1 MLKPMLKLCS
11 AFALLFIL
19 APVAKSEPWLG
30 NRFAQNCAGC
40 HAPGR
45 INVVASKRKCTLSCQ
60 GCHVNPNGGGLRS
73 HYGKWT
79 EDRWLSTQKVSWL
92 KNSLGFAPRKDQ
104 LYGKKPW
111 EKVKDQIM
119 APNSKLSGRIV
130 KNGLTLV
137 ETETPMNELEHDRVA
152 NPYTTISESEVQYL
166 YQVPQD
172 DPYRLL
178 AQSKVDGG
186 GDIRWMVNSLTRTSG
201 GESTAVKQNFLM
213 AADFALRARPM
224 YRDLH
229 FVYES
234 RILGNPGKDA
244 ITKNSFAQS
253 MTRSAYGMYDN
264 LPYNTFVMAGLY
276 RPLFGNATPDHT
288 ALPQKILASAQD
300 IGGGMYRAPPF
311 TAISVG
317 SAPNVP
323 FANVH
328 ILTGT
333 TDVTTWKN
341 LSGFAL
347 NGGLRFV
354 KFGASAVY
362 SFQKTS
368 GTNAASEDVTTLLN
382 SISLGATLKRTTVN
396 YEAISY
402 SNDNKSKALREGGT
416 HSLDTYTR
424 LFGETYFNFAYSIAN
439 VTTDILPGKAMQMKS
454 GLRSFLIPGIDLQV
468 GYETTTNKPSED
480 DPETK
485 TSGITTQLHA
495 YF

>member
-1 MLKPMLKLCS
+1 MLKRMLKLCTVF
-11 AFALLFIL
+11 AFVFIL
-19 APVAKSEPWLG
+19 SPVVKAEPWLG

-92 KNSLGFAPRKDQ
+92 KNSLGFVPRKDQ

-119 APNSKLSGRIV
+119 APNSKLADRIV
-130 KNGLTLV
+130 KHGLTLV
-137 ETETPMNELEHDRVA
+137 ETATPMNEMEHDRVA

-178 AQSKVDGG
+178 GESKVDGG
-186 GDIRWMVNSLTRTSG
+186 GDVRWMVNNLTRTTKG
-201 GESTAVKQNFLM
+201 TSTAVKQNFLM
-213 AADFALRARPM
+213 AADFALRARPL

-244 ITKNSFAQS
+244 KTKDSFAQS

-288 ALPQKILASAQD
+288 SLSQKILASAQD
-300 IGGGMYRAPPF
+300 ISGGMYRAPPF
-311 TAISVG
+311 TAISIG
-317 SAPNVP
+317 AAPNVP
-323 FANVH
+323 FANLH

-333 TDVTTWKN
+333 EDSTTWKN
-341 LSGFAL
+341 LSGYAV

-354 KFGASAVY
+354 KLGASAVY
-362 SFQKTS
+362 SYQKTS
-368 GTNAASEDVTTLLN
+368 GKNATSQEVTTLLH
-382 SISLGATLKRTTVN
+382 SLSLGMTVKRTTLN
-396 YEAISY
+396 YETVSY
-402 SNDNKSKALREGGT
+402 SNDNKAKALRVGGT

-424 LFGETYFNFAYSIAN
+424 IFGETYLNLAYSVAN
-439 VTTDILPGKAMQMKS
+439 VSTEILPGNALQIKS
-454 GLRSFLIPGIDLQV
+454 GLRSFLVPGIDLQI
-468 GYETTTNKPSED
+468 GYESTTNKSTED
-480 DPETK
+480 KSETK
-485 TSGITTQLHA
+485 TAGITTQLHA
-495 YF
+495 FF